1 MATEALSIK
10 EPNITHVKLLKIES
24 PHRLLMAVCKLVI
37 NDTSL
42 PPGSTANHGSNSD
55 LTAEMTA
62 SSNLSSQSSSSLS
75 SQQQQQQTTQQQ
87 ISILNLLTGECLH
100 EITFNGEVLEMK
112 SNGHLLCVNSWN
124 RIDAFDLETFEHRF
138 SINTCYSQISK
149 SSGQQTNPFA
159 IGDRWLAF
167 ADNKVSLSYSTAVLS
182 DKISLGLSRES
193 GDELGERAQVI
204 LTPPR

>member
-24 PHRLLMAVCKLVI
+24 PHRLLIAVCKLVI
-37 NDTSL
+37 NDTNTNL
-42 PPGSTANHGSNSD
+42 PGSMNPANNGSNSD
-55 LTAEMTA
+55 LTSEMSG

-75 SQQQQQQTTQQQ
+75 SQQQQQCQTQQQ

-112 SNGHLLCVNSWN
+112 SNSHLLCVNSWN

-138 SINTCYSQISK
+138 SINSCYSQISK

-167 ADNKVSLSYSTAVLS
+167 ADNKVSRFIWFRRL
-182 DKISLGLSRES
+182 DSLAGL
-193 GDELGERAQVI
+193 VV
-204 LTPPR
+204 T

>member
-1 MATEALSIK
+1 MCFLDQLNGVATEALSIK

-37 NDTSL
+37 NDTCPPL
-42 PPGSTANHGSNSD
+42 PPPGALSGSNSD
-55 LTAEMTA
+55 LTAAAGGEMSG

-75 SQQQQQQTTQQQ
+75 SAAQQCQTQQQ
-87 ISILNLLTGECLH
+87 ISILNLLTGESVH

-112 SNGHLLCVNSWN
+112 SNGQLLCVNSWN

-138 SINTCYSQISK
+138 SINSCYSQVSK

-167 ADNKVSLSYSTAVLS
+167 ADNKVSALLSLPRR
-182 DKISLGLSRES
+182 DKL
-193 GDELGERAQVI
+193 
-204 LTPPR
+204 LT